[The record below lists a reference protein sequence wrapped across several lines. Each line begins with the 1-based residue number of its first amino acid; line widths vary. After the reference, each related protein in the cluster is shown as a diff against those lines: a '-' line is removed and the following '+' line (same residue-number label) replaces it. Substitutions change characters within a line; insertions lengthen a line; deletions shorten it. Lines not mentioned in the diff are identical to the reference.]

1 MLTCSSVTGKS
12 ATGCGLGTKTFS
24 EWSEDAASQDAAG
37 RDVENFRRQPV
48 DLRRYY
54 IGDTVLERERHG
66 TQIFTEAVCL
76 LVAAI

>member
-12 ATGCGLGTKTFS
+12 ATGCGLGTKTLS
-24 EWSEDAASQDAAG
+24 EWSKDAASQDAVG

-66 TQIFTEAVCL
+66 TLIFTEAVCL
-76 LVAAI
+76 LVAAM

>member
-1 MLTCSSVTGKS
+1 MLTRSSVTGKS
-12 ATGCGLGTKTFS
+12 ATGCGLGTKTPS

-37 RDVENFRRQPV
+37 GDVENFRHQPV

-66 TQIFTEAVCL
+66 TQIFTEALCL
-76 LVAAI
+76 LVAAT